1 MPSAAENAAGGA
13 AVGQSIDPYRN
24 FNFKLEIQGVVEGH
38 FTGVAGLGARIQ
50 PIRYREGG
58 TSQVV
63 RAIPGQVEYAE
74 VTLSYGLTRSHE
86 LWDWFTRGVEGA
98 VERRNVSV
106 IVLDPKGVDE
116 ALRWNLINA
125 WPSEWSGAP
134 LDALGREVAIEQLK
148 LVFDS
153 MNRA

>member
-1 MPSAAENAAGGA
+1 MPAATQNSAS
-13 AVGQSIDPYRN
+13 VGQTVDPYRN

-38 FTGVAGLGARIQ
+38 FTACTGLGARIQ

-58 TSQVV
+58 MNQVV

-74 VTLSYGLTRSHE
+74 VSLSYGLTRSSD
-86 LWDWFTRGVEGA
+86 LWDWFNKGVQGV
-98 VERRNVSV
+98 VERRNISI
-106 IVLDPKGVDE
+106 IVLDPNGTDE
-116 ALRWNLINA
+116 GMRWNLINA
-125 WPSEWSGAP
+125 WPSEWSGVP
-134 LDALGREVAIEQLK
+134 LDALGREIAIEQVK

>member
-13 AVGQSIDPYRN
+13 AVGQTIDPYRN

-38 FTGVAGLGARIQ
+38 FTAVTGLGARIH

-63 RAIPGQVEYAE
+63 RAIPGPVEYAE
-74 VTLSYGLTRSHE
+74 VTLSYGLTRSHD
-86 LWDWFTRGVEGA
+86 LWDWFTKGVEGA

-106 IVLDPKGVDE
+106 IILDPKGVDE

-134 LDALGREVAIEQLK
+134 LDALGREIAIEQVK